1 MSRSADL
8 PSAAVADAVPRL
20 HRDPLTLVLYTA
32 FGAWGWFL
40 FGFGPTTALLRAE
53 QGTSRS
59 VAGLHGT
66 AMAAGSVVSALVAV
80 PLARRCGR
88 RAVALAGMGVLVVGA
103 LLVVSGLGLAATMP
117 GAFVA
122 GLGGLMT
129 INASSPAL
137 AEHHGTGGGA
147 ALTEANAVCTALG
160 VLSPVVLG
168 ALAATAVGWRGATLL
183 TLPLVLVAW
192 VVLRRLPAEPALGR
206 APAAPAGRR
215 PPLGRRFWAVW
226 GVLVCGVAVEFA
238 TIFWAGDLLTTRLG
252 VSVSA
257 GAASVGAFVLG
268 MTLGRLVGGR
278 LALVLPLPRLLAGSL
293 LVAAAGWALLWTA
306 THPVVAVLGLA
317 ACGLGVALLFPL
329 TLALLIDSSSGRPDT
344 ATAVGSV
351 GASAASGVAPFA
363 LGALGDWVGPHQ
375 GFLLLPALFA
385 VALALLVA
393 SGALRPGALS
403 RH

>member
-1 MSRSADL
+1 MTAAAEGAGRVGQD
-8 PSAAVADAVPRL
+8 AVARL

-80 PLARRCGR
+80 PLARRYGR
-88 RAVALAGMGVLVVGA
+88 RLVALTGMGVLVAGA
-103 LLVVSGLGLAATMP
+103 LLVVSGLGLGATMP
-117 GAFVA
+117 GAWLA

-137 AEHHGTGGGA
+137 AEHHGDRSGGA
-147 ALTEANAVCTALG
+147 ALTEANAVATALG

-168 ALAATAVGWRGATLL
+168 ALAATAVGWRAATLL
-183 TLPLVLVAW
+183 TLPLVAVAW
-192 VVLRRLPAEPALGR
+192 VVLRRLPPEPALGR
-206 APAAPAGRR
+206 AAPAPAGRR
-215 PPLGRRFWAVW
+215 APLGRRFWAVW
-226 GVLVCGVAVEFA
+226 GVMVCGVAVEFA
-238 TIFWAGDLLTTRLG
+238 TVFWAGDLLTTRLG
-252 VSVSA
+252 VSVGA

-278 LALVLPLPRLLAGSL
+278 LALVLPLPSLLAASL

-351 GASAASGVAPFA
+351 GASSASGVAPFA

-375 GFLLLPALFA
+375 GFLLLPALLA
-385 VALALLVA
+385 LALALLVA
-393 SGALRPGALS
+393 SGALS
-403 RH
+403 RR